1 MMEHSSVA
9 SSSSSIQT
17 PPTEKMT
24 KVWFDKLEDL
34 LICESYCHVS
44 LNFEERTKKTGKE
57 FWMQVVFNY
66 FIMQNIVHKQC
77 TLVDRSW
84 DSLNARCLN
93 RIQKNICKF
102 AGCLTKCIKKNASGI
117 RFKECYDYL
126 SEAFERWAAIL
137 NEDAS
142 GKAKLDDETA
152 DAIAKADH
160 NSVRS
165 IDNKKALTKKRKREV
180 IVIDNGKKI
189 NVIEALIKEIKKV
202 NDRAE
207 ERAAK
212 IGKYLEEDVVEMPN
226 VVVRRKTML
235 VWLDFGLDELLVL
248 IEDG

>member
-1 MMEHSSVA
+1 MSSLPINQIQDAPASSNMMEQSSVS

-102 AGCLTKCIKKNASGI
+102 AGCLTKCIKKNPSG
-117 RFKECYDYL
+117 
-126 SEAFERWAAIL
+126 S
-137 NEDAS
+137 
-142 GKAKLDDETA
+142 
-152 DAIAKADH
+152 
-160 NSVRS
+160 
-165 IDNKKALTKKRKREV
+165 
-180 IVIDNGKKI
+180 
-189 NVIEALIKEIKKV
+189 
-202 NDRAE
+202 
-207 ERAAK
+207 
-212 IGKYLEEDVVEMPN
+212 N
-226 VVVRRKTML
+226 VVFNVRYSQ
-235 VWLDFGLDELLVL
+235 W
-248 IEDG
+248 